1 MWSSAPVSPLTV
13 DILDDVVNERREKVG
28 IKDGGGIKEMRSK
41 TIAVQ
46 EESVRLDSRE
56 LLDC

>member
-41 TIAVQ
+41 TITVQ